1 MHAEHALSRRWPERA
16 AAPPARAVPSY
27 GWCCRCRTWA
37 VQWHFYDDPTAN
49 QPRPPDGPTEMNSSF
64 KTCLAL
70 AASSVLLVACGG
82 GNDDDPT
89 PSNEPGVLTVT
100 SSTVDG
106 LNGIYGNGSLNITD
120 VDKKN
125 PVGSSPEVCTFK
137 FDGANKVG
145 SDATA
150 FGDIRYQVNGT
161 VTYQVFMTF
170 AGKEYASGEAVDTAV
185 ERESDR
191 VRFTSKTLTAS
202 DGSGATLKV
211 SGIVPMRTGRPSGC

>member
-1 MHAEHALSRRWPERA
+1 MKT
-16 AAPPARAVPSY
+16 
-27 GWCCRCRTWA
+27 CI
-37 VQWHFYDDPTAN
+37 
-49 QPRPPDGPTEMNSSF
+49 

-89 PSNEPGVLTVT
+89 PSDEPGVLTVT

-106 LNGIYGNGSLNITD
+106 INGIYGNGALNITD

-150 FGDIRYQVNGT
+150 YGDIRYQINGT

-170 AGKEYASGEAVDTAV
+170 AGKEYSSGDAVDSAV
-185 ERESDR
+185 ERENNR

-202 DGSGATLKV
+202 DGSGGTLKV
-211 SGIVPMRTGRPSGC
+211 SGIVPMRPSRPSGC

>member
-1 MHAEHALSRRWPERA
+1 MDVENLFTIANVWRIKNDATVKTAWAKKGRIKYVC
-16 AAPPARAVPSY
+16 AV
-27 GWCCRCRTWA
+27 
-37 VQWHFYDDPTAN
+37 
-49 QPRPPDGPTEMNSSF
+49 
-64 KTCLAL
+64 
-70 AASSVLLVACGG
+70 GG

-145 SDATA
+145 SEATA

-170 AGKEYASGEAVDTAV
+170 AGKEYASGEAVDSAV